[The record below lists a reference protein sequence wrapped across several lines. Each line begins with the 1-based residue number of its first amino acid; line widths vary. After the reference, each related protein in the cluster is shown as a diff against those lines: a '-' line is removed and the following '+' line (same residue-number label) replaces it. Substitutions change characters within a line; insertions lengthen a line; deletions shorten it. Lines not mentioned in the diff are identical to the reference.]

1 MHKKIEL
8 VIIVKLMEINSQ
20 EHIKAIAPD
29 IAKAYLFGKEQK
41 YDEAYQVLAPHFEA
55 NEIPTYFEEPCGW
68 TIYRY
73 LKNNENKLASR
84 DIRKALAFY
93 LSFAS
98 CKPSTLHSCIMI
110 QATNLEKKHEND
122 FRFIEF
128 CLMWKLESLRDD
140 DFLSEKGITD
150 NGKSIEFQ
158 SLAEKVATRLYKELK
173 SRHTEEFVNELFP
186 FFLTI
191 KEKCPNNRF
200 IGMYIAQ
207 LYYWQGNTER
217 SIDEYKHIL
226 RTTPEWFIWKHLGD
240 ICEDTD
246 VRISLY
252 CKAMTM
258 MGKEEYIGE
267 LRLGLANLLLDV
279 NKEQAAYEVEQ
290 YMKTY
295 KDNGWKIHG
304 DAYLLQNKLLGIVP
318 SAQAKLFYRNNIEEA
333 EGFAYSDIP
342 VEELTYNG
350 IVTNHAGKEKAILV
364 NKRKKIS
371 VRTTLTSLLRN
382 ASIGDVFMVRV
393 YENQNRKI
401 ALTIHPTGKRSNT
414 QTSKKL
420 QDQQNGSNICTISG
434 TVSFP
439 TEGDY
444 CFIDHQYYVPEKL
457 TKANNLKEGD
467 SVKAKAKKMP
477 DGRWRVVSIIK

>member
-1 MHKKIEL
+1 
-8 VIIVKLMEINSQ
+8 
-20 EHIKAIAPD
+20 
-29 IAKAYLFGKEQK
+29 
-41 YDEAYQVLAPHFEA
+41 
-55 NEIPTYFEEPCGW
+55 
-68 TIYRY
+68 
-73 LKNNENKLASR
+73 
-84 DIRKALAFY
+84 
-93 LSFAS
+93 
-98 CKPSTLHSCIMI
+98 
-110 QATNLEKKHEND
+110 
-122 FRFIEF
+122 
-128 CLMWKLESLRDD
+128 
-140 DFLSEKGITD
+140 
-150 NGKSIEFQ
+150 
-158 SLAEKVATRLYKELK
+158 
-173 SRHTEEFVNELFP
+173 
-186 FFLTI
+186 
-191 KEKCPNNRF
+191 
-200 IGMYIAQ
+200 
-207 LYYWQGNTER
+207 
-217 SIDEYKHIL
+217 
-226 RTTPEWFIWKHLGD
+226 
-240 ICEDTD
+240 
-246 VRISLY
+246 
-252 CKAMTM
+252 MTM